1 VCARVADAY
10 TVHIATE
17 YIRVVIPPRQLCAR
31 SRDSIDVE
39 DSSNVSDGEAER
51 QLRKLE

>member
-1 VCARVADAY
+1 MCARVADAY